1 MRARID
7 KTATVVCGPGSIVE
21 ITEDQFMALG
31 DAAVRL
37 PDVSNLDTD
46 PQEEAP
52 EEETPEEETP
62 EEAPEKETQPSRAH
76 RKGVKKG

>member
-46 PQEEAP
+46 FVFRGG
-52 EEETPEEETP
+52 TCGR
-62 EEAPEKETQPSRAH
+62 S
-76 RKGVKKG
+76 

>member
-7 KTATVVCGPGSIVE
+7 KTCTLVCGPGSIVE

-52 EEETPEEETP
+52 EEEAPE
-62 EEAPEKETQPSRAH
+62 EEAPEEEAQPSRAR